1 MTMASRVQW
10 TNVLQLEIAIKS
22 VRLGH
27 TRHYR
32 GFLHRSPVKKLGM
45 PSESVQKKSTLQ
57 NL

>member
-1 MTMASRVQW
+1 MASRVQW